1 MTSSESA
8 LRFHRRHSP
17 SIITSLMTAQPAV
30 GDLAPD
36 FTVKDLD
43 GVELT
48 LSSLVERGPVVL
60 AFFPKAFTPG

>member
-1 MTSSESA
+1 MA
-8 LRFHRRHSP
+8 LREPGRYTP
-17 SIITSLMTAQPAV
+17 SEMLALVVTSLMSAQPAV
-30 GDLAPD
+30 GDVAPD

>member
-1 MTSSESA
+1 MLA
-8 LRFHRRHSP
+8 LLL
-17 SIITSLMTAQPAV
+17 TSLLAAQPAV
-30 GDLAPD
+30 GDHAPE
-36 FTVKDLD
+36 FTVKDID

>member
-1 MTSSESA
+1 MLSLVFSA
-8 LRFHRRHSP
+8 VLA
-17 SIITSLMTAQPAV
+17 AQPVV
-30 GDLAPD
+30 GDVAPD
-36 FTVKDLD
+36 FTVTTVD

>member
-1 MTSSESA
+1 MLA
-8 LRFHRRHSP
+8 LLV
-17 SIITSLMTAQPAV
+17 TSLLAAQPVV

-43 GVELT
+43 GVELK

>member
-1 MTSSESA
+1 MLTLMVSSMLA
-8 LRFHRRHSP
+8 
-17 SIITSLMTAQPAV
+17 AQPAV
-30 GDLAPD
+30 GEFAPD
-36 FTVKDLD
+36 FTVKDVD

>member
-1 MTSSESA
+1 M
-8 LRFHRRHSP
+8 P
-17 SIITSLMTAQPAV
+17 SLSMLMLLVTSLLAAQPAV

-43 GVELT
+43 GVELK